1 MTILI
6 IAAIIGLILFV
17 TTSLVWNFK
26 YGRKYI
32 EISVLPLRKK
42 YRNIGAFG
50 LILIMVAILT
60 IGEFY
65 GFTNSYEW
73 MLIPAILISNNQI
86 IFEPYYTTDI
96 IEKLD
101 DFCLYLRPFVSD
113 NQYNWGWMN
122 ENLEKRL
129 CGMFNKRVAKCFC
142 IGDPNAA
149 MPTTLSTSGIYAAD
163 SEWQDA
169 VKRMSEKSKVIIIRV
184 MKTNGCIWEMK
195 NCINNHLD
203 KTVFLISDSKDFEL
217 LKEFIADKEIEIP
230 NVTISNN
237 GFIALFYNGDKWNIS
252 LLSKNFDIKEFI
264 NKYVESHKELE
275 AEVKCKNLFSNI
287 AKAPFQP
294 MEIERKWLHYIA
306 FIMQPL
312 WYITFNRW
320 PRFWISVSI
329 IYALIAIVFSL
340 SMTIICDIEG
350 IYIVCWL
357 IFCLLYMWIAPR
369 ITTAFNKNGSKHIT
383 QNVNRTLLKWIL
395 IYNIL
400 LLSLGCCI
408 PKNIETQASDFVEE
422 VMSGEGYNNY
432 TAIETSIDSLSS
444 SIYTDKQVRIYA
456 AEYLQHLCD
465 ENADYMTETMPA
477 LFKFYDAIENFK
489 FEKFAGWE
497 ITHRFSHYNA
507 NGEYVENRCMIIADK
522 DFENYFIYSLDKN
535 EKYYNYFDYIEL
547 IDELLS
553 DEFIEE
559 DDDET
564 YLEEIEDI

>member
-1 MTILI
+1 
-6 IAAIIGLILFV
+6 
-17 TTSLVWNFK
+17 
-26 YGRKYI
+26 
-32 EISVLPLRKK
+32 
-42 YRNIGAFG
+42 
-50 LILIMVAILT
+50 
-60 IGEFY
+60 
-65 GFTNSYEW
+65 
-73 MLIPAILISNNQI
+73 
-86 IFEPYYTTDI
+86 
-96 IEKLD
+96 
-101 DFCLYLRPFVSD
+101 
-113 NQYNWGWMN
+113 
-122 ENLEKRL
+122 
-129 CGMFNKRVAKCFC
+129 
-142 IGDPNAA
+142 
-149 MPTTLSTSGIYAAD
+149 
-163 SEWQDA
+163 
-169 VKRMSEKSKVIIIRV
+169 
-184 MKTNGCIWEMK
+184 
-195 NCINNHLD
+195 
-203 KTVFLISDSKDFEL
+203 
-217 LKEFIADKEIEIP
+217 
-230 NVTISNN
+230 
-237 GFIALFYNGDKWNIS
+237 
-252 LLSKNFDIKEFI
+252 
-264 NKYVESHKELE
+264 
-275 AEVKCKNLFSNI
+275 
-287 AKAPFQP
+287 
-294 MEIERKWLHYIA
+294 
-306 FIMQPL
+306 
-312 WYITFNRW
+312 
-320 PRFWISVSI
+320 
-329 IYALIAIVFSL
+329 
-340 SMTIICDIEG
+340 
-350 IYIVCWL
+350 
-357 IFCLLYMWIAPR
+357 MWIAPR